1 MSKHDRHDNFR
12 YANLINLLQAVSGLL
27 CLIHSQFRG
36 EDFSPSDMGLSA
48 GGYDFYDMESSTG
61 GVFRIKEPSNWTEE
75 ELYDFDWN
83 ELKDEE
89 VRFQKY
95 DYNH

>member
-1 MSKHDRHDNFR
+1 
-12 YANLINLLQAVSGLL
+12 
-27 CLIHSQFRG
+27 
-36 EDFSPSDMGLSA
+36 MGLSA